1 MAKKGDRSFATK
13 VAKSTVDTRK
23 HCPVC
28 GEVIEYIK
36 QITTVTNTENNSMR
50 FPEKMIAVCK
60 CNRNEV
66 YK

>member
-1 MAKKGDRSFATK
+1 MAKKGARSFAAK
-13 VAKSTVDTRK
+13 VAKSTADAKR

-28 GEVIEYIK
+28 GEAIEYIK
-36 QITTVTNTENNSMR
+36 QITTVTDKENHSMR
-50 FPEKMIAVCK
+50 FKEKMVAVCK